1 MAGSLLVCEY
11 GAAPTPGLR
20 LRPGKVADPMLLR
33 CDRLPGECDPIRHE
47 TATYTG
53 DPEDEQAY
61 LDELLQVDGWDALS
75 LYFAPDSDNQ

>member
-1 MAGSLLVCEY
+1 
-11 GAAPTPGLR
+11 
-20 LRPGKVADPMLLR
+20 MLLR

-75 LYFAPDSDNQ
+75 LYFAPDSDDQ